1 MTLSDKLIEFEQKP
15 DSHTSNV
22 VILKVELRVE
32 QIQESSL
39 DLIGLFTKIERVQI
53 ISRLV
58 SRLTSGWSIRHV
70 HNEEKIDDFDAVGEA
85 VEFGLDLANL
95 TQYMFDLFAVVAFA
109 QIEIARYS
117 VSTVVVEQV
126 AAEYE
131 TECD

>member
-1 MTLSDKLIEFEQKP
+1 LIEFEQKP

-32 QIQESSL
+32 QIQESPL

-53 ISRLV
+53 ICRV

-95 TQYMFDLFAVVAFA
+95 TQDMFDLLAVVAFA
-109 QIEIARYS
+109 QVEIARYS

-131 TECD
+131 TE